1 MQARGGVGEGQV
13 VCYSLGMETM
23 NAPDL
28 SPGYPSR
35 GERLGPAWAEA
46 FAALAGNP
54 GQWVD
59 GTALWTEV
67 AERHNLAPVTLR
79 GLLFRMAAAGHLE
92 SESRQVQTER
102 GKRSRTHFR
111 YVQKEV

>member
-1 MQARGGVGEGQV
+1 M

-35 GERLGPAWAEA
+35 GERLGPAWAEV
-46 FAALAGNP
+46 FTILASNP
-54 GQWVD
+54 GEWVD

-67 AERHNLAPVTLR
+67 AERHNLEAVTLR
-79 GLLFRMAAAGHLE
+79 GLMFRMATAGHLE
-92 SESRQVQTER
+92 REARQVQTER
-102 GKRSRTHFR
+102 GKRARTHFR
-111 YVQKEV
+111 YVKKEV